1 MFMVFKKRNLIIAV
15 LVVTFLISL
24 AICRLFEFEK
34 PASVETSQNHNIP
47 IGSTVLVSGENIR
60 QSEFD
65 NIKSKK
71 AKDREQAIKI
81 LNDIINN
88 SAASE
93 KSRTEAADKVNK
105 IADVSVKESDAES
118 IIISKG
124 YKDAI
129 VYITDNAINVTVK
142 ADKLNQNDIS
152 KIRDVVS
159 EQTNNANNNIK
170 IVAVD

>member
-1 MFMVFKKRNLIIAV
+1 MFMVFRKRNFIIAV
-15 LVVTFLISL
+15 LVIFFLISL
-24 AICRLFEFEK
+24 TICRLFEFEK
-34 PASVETSQNHNIP
+34 SASVETSQGQNIP
-47 IGSTVLVSGENIR
+47 IGSTVLVSGENI
-60 QSEFD
+60 SESQFD
-65 NIKSKK
+65 SLKNKK
-71 AKDREQAIKI
+71 AKDREQAIRV

-105 IADVSVKESDAES
+105 IADISVDESDAES

-159 EQTNNANNNIK
+159 EHTNNSNNNIK